1 MIGRRI
7 AVCQAPTTGEFSTWF
22 DSVPSTGNA
31 GTVRW
36 AGELQGVEWIGVEWD
51 DCRRGKNDGCARGRR
66 LFAPDGRLSRHY
78 AKMGRY
84 PYTSATSCSF
94 IRMESIRADLHKL
107 TGDTRSVACAGD
119 ELMEALVRRYCTPCV
134 PDESVV
140 QFVGV
145 LAATQYFSQ
154 WEDLP
159 FLGLLNSCVTCALD
173 VPPLK
178 AKAFSLSGNR
188 LLSSWTVP
196 ITILQKC
203 SDLTELDLSGCPG
216 LHAADFDSWPQYL
229 TFPNLQ
235 RLNMSGSPLLS
246 PECVSEL
253 LCRLPGLEEL
263 LLDEIG
269 WGTMPERQAPH
280 GLKSL
285 SLSGNCLDSGPGC
298 LTSGFVGSFARL
310 TALNLNHSKVFHG
323 FSTAPDFL
331 CITRICDLSLDSA
344 CIFTWADVER
354 LAAGF
359 PNLRT
364 LRAQHLPLTGS
375 ETCDCGVRGPV
386 RSSLPLQKVLEQ
398 TCITLWPHLQSYNGG
413 QVSRRLRDDAERW
426 FANLFVFSSPLVQ
439 DFATANNLKR
449 RLEAKFGNLS
459 PAAPSTCVTSASL
472 AASLITVTLEP
483 GLSLPEGRVH
493 TKKLLPS
500 MPLRDLKM
508 LCAGIFGLPSS
519 AEMSL
524 LCQDDI
530 GFLELGM
537 GTTLGDSCST
547 RFLRI
552 RVDMRATISDR
563 EIS

>member
-1 MIGRRI
+1 MIGRRL
-7 AVCQAPTTGEFSTWF
+7 AVCHAPTTGEFSAWF
-22 DSVPSTGNA
+22 DSVPPTGNA

-36 AGELQGVEWIGVEWD
+36 AGELQCVEWMGIEWD
-51 DCRRGKNDGCARGRR
+51 DCRRGKNDGCARGQR
-66 LFAPDGRLSRHY
+66 LFWPEGRLARHY
-78 AKMGRY
+78 AKLGGY
-84 PYTSATSCSF
+84 IYSAATSCSF
-94 IRMESIRADLHKL
+94 IRTESIRADLHKL

-119 ELMEALVRRYCTPCV
+119 DLMEALVRRYCTPCV

-145 LAATQYFSQ
+145 LAATEHFSQ

-178 AKAFSLSGNR
+178 AKAFSLNGNR

-196 ITILQKC
+196 LTILQKS

-216 LHAADFDSWPQYL
+216 LHTADFTSWPQYL
-229 TFPNLQ
+229 TFPSLQ
-235 RLNMSGSPLLS
+235 RLNLSGSPLLS

-253 LCRLPGLEEL
+253 LCRLPGLKQL

-269 WGTMPERQAPH
+269 WDTMPDRLAPH
-280 GLKSL
+280 GLESL
-285 SLSGNCLDSGPGC
+285 SLSGNWLDSGPGR
-298 LTSGFVGSFARL
+298 LTSGFVGSFPRL
-310 TALNLNHSKVFHG
+310 TTLNLNHSKVFHR
-323 FSTAPDFL
+323 FSNANDWPPIPR
-331 CITRICDLSLDSA
+331 ITDLSLDSA
-344 CIFTWADVER
+344 CIFTWADVEK

-359 PNLRT
+359 PNLHT
-364 LRAQHLPLTGS
+364 LRAQHMPLTGS
-375 ETCDCGVRGPV
+375 ETCDCGTRGPV

-413 QVSRRLRDDAERW
+413 QVSRRLREDAERW

-439 DFATANNLKR
+439 DFATADNLKT
-449 RLEAKFGNLS
+449 RLEAKFGDLS
-459 PAAPSTCVTSASL
+459 PTAPSTCMTSASL

-483 GLSLPEGRVH
+483 GLTLPDGRVY

-500 MPLRDLKM
+500 MPLRDLKT
-508 LCAGIFGLPSS
+508 LCAGVFGLPSS
-519 AEMSL
+519 SGMSL
-524 LCQDDI
+524 LCQDDM
-530 GFLELGM
+530 GFLELEM

-547 RFLRI
+547 RSLRI